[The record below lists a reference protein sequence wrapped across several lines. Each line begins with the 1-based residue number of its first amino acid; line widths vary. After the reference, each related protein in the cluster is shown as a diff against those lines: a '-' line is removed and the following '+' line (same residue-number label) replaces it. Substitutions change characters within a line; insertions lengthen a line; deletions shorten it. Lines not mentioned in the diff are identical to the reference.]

1 MKSIIKSFTTKLVTA
16 YLTDMY
22 ASTNDK
28 VLKGAITKVLQKI

>member
-1 MKSIIKSFTTKLVTA
+1 MKSIVKPVVTKLVIA

-22 ASTNDK
+22 ASTDDK